1 MPLVNTSIPNL
12 AQGVSQ
18 QPDNLRFA
26 GQHEAQ
32 ENMLSSVVDGLRKR
46 PFTEFVGELGDGDL
60 DPNSF
65 VHLINRDSS
74 NRHLLVI
81 EPSSTAPKI
90 YDTADGSLINTYAA
104 STGTGTP
111 NIAYINEANPRENL
125 RALTVADTTYILNKT
140 QSISALGTNSDSQVK
155 KAVVFVKQGD
165 YAKDYHVDITINGTK
180 THCTYKSGNGSSSND
195 SEVNGETTSSGDAG
209 HARGD
214 ANDASSEL
222 IAQGLWAAIIDRGIS
237 DIVLTLANFDGDI
250 LTPAVVAPDY
260 TNATNG
266 NAVLIEYTGNDDFTV
281 ETHDGLADQGVG
293 VIQTEVASITDLPT
307 NTFEDN
313 HVKITGDLV
322 AAQDDYYVKFNNA
335 SGVAFN
341 GGIESIKLL
350 TRGSSYSDATAGPH
364 NLIFTGGGATTQAT
378 GTFTLGNYG
387 SGNWRVETITLT
399 SAGSGYT
406 STPTLDFSDAGTS
419 AEDATAQVTLFEY
432 NQGSWV
438 ETIAP
443 DTPTA
448 LTATDMPYKLLPQPH
463 LYIDST
469 NIVNGGSSYTNGTF
483 ALGFTGGG
491 TPTTEA
497 EGTFIVAS
505 NVITSINITNPGAGY
520 SSAPTLDFSASSGG
534 SGEDVTVTMSDG
546 ESYYIDTNT
555 WGTRLVGD
563 TETNPDPSFVG
574 STIENIFFWKN
585 RLGFLSGQNII
596 FSEADEYYN
605 FFRTTVLQLLDSAP
619 IDVGISHTKVSN
631 LKHVSTFQE
640 KLIVF
645 SDETQ
650 FVIKGNELLTP
661 KTINVTPTTEYT
673 ALAGVEPLTQ
683 GNFIYFPFPRNSY
696 NGVNEYAI
704 DLNTDTFRGE
714 EITGQV
720 PKYIPANIKQLVG
733 SPTEDIIVA
742 TTSNSSGTT
751 DLYVYKYFW
760 RGNERVQSAW
770 SRFTFQDDIVNAFFI
785 ESDLY
790 LVTED
795 GTNTHLEKM
804 SLESGLV
811 DTGESYA
818 IHLDKRRA
826 VSGLSPSYDPGTDKT
841 TIDAGYPIGPVF
853 DFSNGG
859 VGTGAT
865 ANVTY
870 NSSGTITAV
879 TVNAGGSGYTDN
891 TGYALILTGGNPT
904 TAATITFD
912 VSGGAVSNFTITDGG
927 LGYSIAEVWSQG
939 GTKATR
945 DASSFGNTI
954 VVNGDHST
962 NAYVGIPYTSSV
974 TLTRPT
980 VKQSADGNG
989 RSVSGYSH
997 QIVRNGS
1004 IEYAN
1009 TGHFKVSVATKFR
1022 SSYEHIF
1029 NANILGA
1036 NTLLGQLVLQ
1046 DGTFQFPVYANVND
1060 ITVTITSESALPI
1073 QLLAT
1078 EFESTVASRSRRIAT

>member
-1 MPLVNTSIPNL
+1 MPLVNSSIPNL

-46 PFTEFVGELGDGDL
+46 PFTEFVGELGTGADI
-60 DPNSF
+60 DPDSF
-65 VHLINRDSS
+65 VYLINRDSS

-81 EPSSTAPKI
+81 EPNSIAPKI
-90 YDTADGSLINTYAA
+90 YDTTDGSLINTYAA

-111 NIAYINEANPRENL
+111 NISYITEANPRKNL
-125 RALTVADTTYILNKT
+125 RAITVADTTFILNKT
-140 QSISALGTNSDSQVK
+140 QSISALGTDSDAQAN
-155 KAVVFVKQGD
+155 KAMVFVKQGD
-165 YAKDYHVDITINGTK
+165 YLKNYNVDISVGGTK
-180 THCTYKSGNGSSSND
+180 YHCTYKTGDGANVFATINGATITGNDHGLSSKNA
-195 SEVNGETTSSGDAG
+195 E
-209 HARGD
+209 
-214 ANDASSEL
+214 DASSEL
-222 IAQGLWAAIIDRGIS
+222 IAQGLFGAITGSLSSILNDFTI
-237 DIVLTLANFDGDI
+237 TLANLEGAI
-250 LTPAVVAPDY
+250 GGPPANDFSA
-260 TNATNG
+260 ATNG
-266 NAVLIEYTGNDDFTV
+266 SAVLIEYHGQAQFEVTV
-281 ETHDGLADQGVG
+281 HDGVGDNGLGVAYK
-293 VIQTEVASITDLPT
+293 EVSSITDLP
-307 NTFEDN
+307 
-313 HVKITGDLV
+313 VKAFHGLTVKVTGDVEL
-322 AAQDDYYVKFNNA
+322 AADDYYVKFVEGSA
-335 SGVAFN
+335 SP
-341 GGIESIKLL
+341 S
-350 TRGSSYSDATAGPH
+350 TDD
-364 NLIFTGGGATTQAT
+364 
-378 GTFTLGNYG
+378 YG
-387 SGNWRVETITLT
+387 DGK
-399 SAGSGYT
+399 
-406 STPTLDFSDAGTS
+406 
-419 AEDATAQVTLFEY
+419 
-432 NQGSWV
+432 WV

-448 LTATDMPYKLLPQPH
+448 LTATEMPYKLLPQPH

-469 NIVNGGSSYTNGTF
+469 NIVSGGSSYTDGTF
-483 ALGFTGGG
+483 ALAFTGGG

-497 EGTFIVAS
+497 EGTFTVSS
-505 NVITSINITNPGAGY
+505 NEITSINITNAGAGY
-520 SSAPTLDFSASSGG
+520 SSAPTLDFSASAGG

-596 FSEADEYYN
+596 FSEADNYYN

-631 LKHVSTFQE
+631 LKHVATFQE

-650 FVIKGNELLTP
+650 FVIKGNELLTAS
-661 KTINVTPTTEYT
+661 TINVTPTTEYT

-683 GNFIYFPFPRNSY
+683 GNFIYFPFPRNSFS
-696 NGVNEYAI
+696 GVNEYAI

-720 PKYIPANIKQLVG
+720 PKYIPADIKQLIG
-733 SPTEDIIVA
+733 SPTEDIMVA
-742 TTSNSSGTT
+742 TTSNGSGTT

-770 SRFTFQDDIVNAFFI
+770 SKFSFQDEIVHAFFI

-790 LVTED
+790 LVTKD
-795 GTNTHLEKM
+795 GTSTYLEKM

-811 DTGESYA
+811 DTGETYA

-826 VSGLSPSYDPGTDKT
+826 VSGLSPTYDSGTDKT
-841 TIDAGYPIGPVF
+841 TIDAGYPI
-853 DFSNGG
+853 
-859 VGTGAT
+859 
-865 ANVTY
+865 AN
-870 NSSGTITAV
+870 
-879 TVNAGGSGYTDN
+879 
-891 TGYALILTGGNPT
+891 
-904 TAATITFD
+904 
-912 VSGGAVSNFTITDGG
+912 
-927 LGYSIAEVWSQG
+927 AEVWSQG
-939 GTKATR
+939 GTKATK
-945 DASSFGNTI
+945 DGSSSGTTI
-954 VVNGDHST
+954 VVNGDYST
-962 NAYVGIPYTSSV
+962 DSYVGIPYTSTV
-974 TLTRPT
+974 TFTRPT
-980 VKQSADGNG
+980 IKQSADGQG

-1036 NTLLGQLVLQ
+1036 NTQLGQLVLQ

-1060 ITVTITSESALPI
+1060 ITVAISSNSALPM
-1073 QLLAT
+1073 QLLAS
-1078 EFESTVASRSRRIAT
+1078 EFESTIASRSRRIAS

>member
-46 PFTEFVGELGDGDL
+46 PFTEFVGELGSDRDIHP
-60 DPNSF
+60 DSF
-65 VHLINRDSS
+65 VYLINRDAS
-74 NRHLLVI
+74 NRHVLVI
-81 EPSSTAPKI
+81 EPSGESQNPKI
-90 YDTADGSLINTYAA
+90 YDTADGSSINLYDA
-104 STGTGTP
+104 STGTSTAG
-111 NIAYINEANPRENL
+111 INPSYLQDTNPRENL
-125 RALTVADTTYILNKT
+125 RALTVADTTFILNKT
-140 QSISALGTNSDSQVK
+140 QSISALGTNSSSLAK
-155 KAVVFVKQGD
+155 KAVVFVKQGLAATD
-165 YAKDYHVDITINGTK
+165 YTVEIDIGGTVTTCTYRSYDTVLSRARING
-180 THCTYKSGNGSSSND
+180 GANPSSATAVGYATNTEGTN
-195 SEVNGETTSSGDAG
+195 SEV
-209 HARGD
+209 
-214 ANDASSEL
+214 
-222 IAQGLWAAIIDRGIS
+222 IAQGIYAAIDARGIT
-237 DIVLTLANFDGDI
+237 DVTVTLADEDGTSGSDYS
-250 LTPAVVAPDY
+250 LT
-260 TNATNG
+260 TNG
-266 NAVLIEYTGNDDFTV
+266 NGVLITYVGGSDFSV
-281 ETHDGLADQGVG
+281 RVHDGYGDQALGV
-293 VIQTEVASITDLPT
+293 VHEEVSAITDLPIMC
-307 NTFEDN
+307 FHDLE
-313 HVKITGDLV
+313 VKVSGNVEL
-322 AAQDDYYVKFNNA
+322 AQDDYYVKFQSKDPNA
-335 SGVAFN
+335 S
-341 GGIESIKLL
+341 
-350 TRGSSYSDATAGPH
+350 TD
-364 NLIFTGGGATTQAT
+364 
-378 GTFTLGNYG
+378 
-387 SGNWRVETITLT
+387 
-399 SAGSGYT
+399 
-406 STPTLDFSDAGTS
+406 DFG
-419 AEDATAQVTLFEY
+419 E
-432 NQGSWV
+432 GSWV

-448 LTATDMPYKLLPQPH
+448 LTATDMPYKLLPQPG
-463 LYIDST
+463 LST
-469 NIVNGGSSYTNGTF
+469 
-483 ALGFTGGG
+483 
-491 TPTTEA
+491 
-497 EGTFIVAS
+497 
-505 NVITSINITNPGAGY
+505 
-520 SSAPTLDFSASSGG
+520 
-534 SGEDVTVTMSDG
+534 
-546 ESYYIDTNT
+546 YYIDTNT

-619 IDVGISHTKVSN
+619 IDAGISHTKVSN
-631 LKHVSTFQE
+631 LKHVATFQE

-720 PKYIPANIKQLVG
+720 PKYIPADIKQLVG

-742 TTSNSSGTT
+742 TTSNGSGTT

-826 VSGLSPSYDPGTDKT
+826 VSGLSPSYDSGTDKT
-841 TIDAGYPIGPVF
+841 TIVAGYPI
-853 DFSNGG
+853 
-859 VGTGAT
+859 
-865 ANVTY
+865 AN
-870 NSSGTITAV
+870 
-879 TVNAGGSGYTDN
+879 
-891 TGYALILTGGNPT
+891 
-904 TAATITFD
+904 
-912 VSGGAVSNFTITDGG
+912 
-927 LGYSIAEVWSQG
+927 AEVWSQG
-939 GTKATR
+939 GTKATK
-945 DASSFGNTI
+945 DSSSSGNTI
-954 VVNGDHST
+954 VVNGDYST
-962 NAYVGIPYTSSV
+962 NAYVGIPYASSV

-980 VKQSADGNG
+980 VKQSADSNG

-1022 SSYEHIF
+1022 SSYEHTF

-1036 NTLLGQLVLQ
+1036 DTLLGQLVLQ

-1060 ITVTITSESALPI
+1060 ISVTITSESALPV

-1078 EFESTVASRSRRIAT
+1078 EFESTVASRSRRIAI

>member
-1 MPLVNTSIPNL
+1 MPLVNSSIPNL

-65 VHLINRDSS
+65 VYLINRDSS

-90 YDTADGSLINTYAA
+90 YDTVDGSLINTYAA

-111 NIAYINEANPRENL
+111 DVAYINEANPRENL
-125 RALTVADTTYILNKT
+125 RALTVADTTFILNKT
-140 QSISALGTNSDSQVK
+140 QTISALGTNSDAQTN

-165 YAKDYHVDITINGTK
+165 YAKDYHVDITINGTT
-180 THCTYKSGNGSSSND
+180 THCTYKSGTGNNPHKAEINGTVAVSPNIGHSN
-195 SEVNGETTSSGDAG
+195 
-209 HARGD
+209 GD
-214 ANDASSEL
+214 ANDASTEL
-222 IAQGLWAAIIDRGIS
+222 IAQGVFGAIIDRGIS
-237 DIVLTLANFDGDI
+237 DINVTLAQLDGVDNTSA
-250 LTPAVVAPDY
+250 LADDFS
-260 TNATNG
+260 NATNG
-266 NAVLIEYTGNDDFTV
+266 NAILIEYTGGSSFSVD
-281 ETHDGLADQGVG
+281 THDGLSDLGLG
-293 VIQTEVASITDLPT
+293 VIMNSVGSVTDLPVS
-307 NTFEDN
+307 TFEEQK
-313 HVKITGDLV
+313 VKVTGDIEQ
-322 AAQDDYYVKFNNA
+322 ASDDYYVETSAND
-335 SGVAFN
+335 GVAFN
-341 GGIESIKLL
+341 GIIDTLSIVAG
-350 TRGSSYSDATAGPH
+350 GSGYTAGTH
-364 NLIFTGGGATTQAT
+364 DLIFTGGGTPTTQAT
-378 GTFTLGNYG
+378 GTFTVGNYG
-387 SGNWRVETITLT
+387 GTLKVDSITLT
-399 SAGSGYT
+399 NGGTGYT
-406 STPTLDFSDAGTS
+406 STPEIDFSNGGGTG
-419 AEDATAQVTLFEY
+419 AVANCILFHYKNCTWQE
-432 NQGSWV
+432 S
-438 ETIAP
+438 IAYS
-443 DTPTA
+443 TPTA
-448 LTATDMPYKLLPQPH
+448 LTATDMPYKLLPQPAGQIKD
-463 LYIDST
+463 LTIAAVGSGYS
-469 NIVNGGSSYTNGTF
+469 NGN
-483 ALGFTGGG
+483 LIFTGGSPTVAATG
-491 TPTTEA
+491 TYTQTAGE
-497 EGTFIVAS
+497 V
-505 NVITSINITNPGAGY
+505 TSVTITNYGSGY
-520 SSAPTLDFSASSGG
+520 TSAPTISFSAGG
-534 SGEDVTVTMSDG
+534 SGASVTATITDG
-546 ESYYIDTNT
+546 SEYYIDTNT

-563 TETNPDPSFVG
+563 TDTNPDPSFV
-574 STIENIFFWKN
+574 STATETRTIENIFFWKN

-631 LKHVSTFQE
+631 LKHVATFQE

-742 TTSNSSGTT
+742 TTSNGSGTT

-826 VSGLSPSYDPGTDKT
+826 VSGLSPSYDAGTDKT
-841 TIDAGYPIGPVF
+841 TIVAGYPI
-853 DFSNGG
+853 
-859 VGTGAT
+859 
-865 ANVTY
+865 AN
-870 NSSGTITAV
+870 
-879 TVNAGGSGYTDN
+879 
-891 TGYALILTGGNPT
+891 
-904 TAATITFD
+904 
-912 VSGGAVSNFTITDGG
+912 
-927 LGYSIAEVWSQG
+927 AEVWSQG
-939 GTKATR
+939 GTKATK
-945 DASSFGNTI
+945 DASSTGNTI
-954 VVNGDHST
+954 VVNGDYSGSPT
-962 NAYVGIPYTSSV
+962 EAYVGIPYTSSV

-1022 SSYEHIF
+1022 SSYEHTF

-1036 NTLLGQLVLQ
+1036 DTLLGQLVLQ

>member
-46 PFTEFVGELGDGDL
+46 PFTEFVGELGTDADI
-60 DPNSF
+60 DPDSF
-65 VHLINRDSS
+65 VYLINRDSS

-111 NIAYINEANPRENL
+111 NVSYINEANPRENL
-125 RALTVADTTYILNKT
+125 RALTVADTTFILNKT
-140 QSISALGTNSDSQVK
+140 QSISALGTDSDAFSK
-155 KAVVFVKQGD
+155 HAVVFVTQVVNDVD
-165 YAKDYHVDITINGTK
+165 YTVEIDIGGTV
-180 THCTYKSGNGSSSND
+180 TTCTYSTWQGGNAL
-195 SEVNGETTSSGDAG
+195 VNGAVPGTTEAGYMTSSEKT
-209 HARGD
+209 
-214 ANDASSEL
+214 SPEVV
-222 IAQGLWAAIIDRGIS
+222 AQGIMAAIEDQSITD
-237 DIVLTLANFDGDI
+237 VTTVLANEEG
-250 LTPAVVAPDY
+250 TVGADY
-260 TNATNG
+260 SATTNG
-266 NAVLIEYTGNDDFTV
+266 NGVLIKYSGGSDFEVRVRTTNIPNEAIEVVYREANGISNLPAKSFHDFEVKIAGDV
-281 ETHDGLADQGVG
+281 ET
-293 VIQTEVASITDLPT
+293 
-307 NTFEDN
+307 
-313 HVKITGDLV
+313 
-322 AAQDDYYVKFNNA
+322 AQDDYYVKFQSKDPNA
-335 SGVAFN
+335 S
-341 GGIESIKLL
+341 
-350 TRGSSYSDATAGPH
+350 TD
-364 NLIFTGGGATTQAT
+364 
-378 GTFTLGNYG
+378 
-387 SGNWRVETITLT
+387 
-399 SAGSGYT
+399 
-406 STPTLDFSDAGTS
+406 DFG
-419 AEDATAQVTLFEY
+419 E
-432 NQGSWV
+432 GKWV

-443 DTPTA
+443 STATA

-469 NIVNGGSSYTNGTF
+469 NIVDGGSSYTNGTF
-483 ALGFTGGG
+483 ALAFTGGG

-497 EGTFIVAS
+497 VGTFTVTGNAIS
-505 NVITSINITNPGAGY
+505 SINITNPGGGY
-520 SSAPTLDFSASSGG
+520 ASTPTLDFSASAGG
-534 SGEDVTVTMSDG
+534 SGENVTVTMSDG
-546 ESYYIDTNT
+546 ESYYIEANT

-563 TETNPDPSFVG
+563 TETNPAPSFVG
-574 STIENIFFWKN
+574 NTIENIFFWKN

-631 LKHVSTFQE
+631 LKHVATFQE

-704 DLNTDTFRGE
+704 DLNTDTFKGE

-720 PKYIPANIKQLVG
+720 PKYIPADIKQLAG

-742 TTSNSSGTT
+742 TTSDSSGTT

-760 RGNERVQSAW
+760 RGSERVQSAW
-770 SRFTFQDDIVNAFFI
+770 SKFTFQDDIVHAFFI

-826 VSGLSPSYDPGTDKT
+826 VSGLSPSYDAGTDKT
-841 TIDAGYPIGPVF
+841 TINTGYPIA
-853 DFSNGG
+853 S
-859 VGTGAT
+859 
-865 ANVTY
+865 
-870 NSSGTITAV
+870 
-879 TVNAGGSGYTDN
+879 
-891 TGYALILTGGNPT
+891 
-904 TAATITFD
+904 
-912 VSGGAVSNFTITDGG
+912 
-927 LGYSIAEVWSQG
+927 AEVWSQG
-939 GTKATR
+939 GTKATK
-945 DASSFGNTI
+945 DASSSGNII
-954 VVNGDHST
+954 VVNGDYTQEPTLDFSASAGGSGASGTISYNSDGTITGIAVAVGGSSYT
-962 NAYVGIPYTSSV
+962 NGTGFTLTITGGNPTTAATATFDVSGGAVAAITVTDGGAGYQREAYVGIPYTGSV

-1036 NTLLGQLVLQ
+1036 DTQLGQLVLQ

-1060 ITVTITSESALPI
+1060 ITVTITSESALPM

>member
-32 ENMLSSVVDGLRKR
+32 ENMFSSVVDGLRKR
-46 PFTEFVGELGDGDL
+46 PFTEFVGELGTDVAI

-81 EPSSTAPKI
+81 EPGSTAPKI

-111 NIAYINEANPRENL
+111 DIAYINEANPRENL
-125 RALTVADTTYILNKT
+125 RALTVADTTFILNKT
-140 QSISALGTNSDSQVK
+140 QTISALGTDSTTQAN
-155 KAVVFVKQGD
+155 KAMVFVKQGD
-165 YAKDYHVDITINGTK
+165 YVKDYNVDISVGGTK
-180 THCTYKSGNGSSSND
+180 YHCTYKTGDGVSAAATINGAAIAANDHGTASGNA
-195 SEVNGETTSSGDAG
+195 E
-209 HARGD
+209 
-214 ANDASSEL
+214 DASSEL
-222 IAQGLWAAIIDRGIS
+222 IAQGLFGAITGSLSSSSILDDFTI
-237 DIVLTLANFDGDI
+237 TLADLEGATG
-250 LTPAVVAPDY
+250 TPANDFSA
-260 TNATNG
+260 ATNG
-266 NAVLIEYTGNDDFTV
+266 NAVLIEYHGQAQVDTITLTGGGVGDTFDVTIDGNSLTDGPVDFDTNLDTTV
-281 ETHDGLADQGVG
+281 TNLADAINADSALNGIVTATVWSGDLFLTANTKGTAFTASSTPVDNGGGAATTDQTTTPNIAANTLEVTVHDGVGDNGLGV
-293 VIQTEVASITDLPT
+293 VYKEVSSITDLPIKAFHDLT
-307 NTFEDN
+307 
-313 HVKITGDLV
+313 VKVTGDVEL
-322 AAQDDYYVKFNNA
+322 AADDYYVKF
-335 SGVAFN
+335 V
-341 GGIESIKLL
+341 E
-350 TRGSSYSDATAGPH
+350 GSANPSADD
-364 NLIFTGGGATTQAT
+364 
-378 GTFTLGNYG
+378 YG
-387 SGNWRVETITLT
+387 DGK
-399 SAGSGYT
+399 
-406 STPTLDFSDAGTS
+406 
-419 AEDATAQVTLFEY
+419 
-432 NQGSWV
+432 WV

-448 LTATDMPYKLLPQPH
+448 LTATDMPYKLEPQPG
-463 LYIDST
+463 LST
-469 NIVNGGSSYTNGTF
+469 
-483 ALGFTGGG
+483 
-491 TPTTEA
+491 
-497 EGTFIVAS
+497 
-505 NVITSINITNPGAGY
+505 
-520 SSAPTLDFSASSGG
+520 
-534 SGEDVTVTMSDG
+534 
-546 ESYYIDTNT
+546 YYIATNT

-563 TETNPDPSFVG
+563 TETNPAPSFV
-574 STIENIFFWKN
+574 STATETRTIENIFFWKN

-596 FSEADEYYN
+596 FSEADNYYN

-631 LKHVSTFQE
+631 LKHVATFQE
-640 KLIVF
+640 KLVVF

-720 PKYIPANIKQLVG
+720 PKYIPADIKQLVG

-742 TTSNSSGTT
+742 TTSNGSGTT

-770 SRFTFQDDIVNAFFI
+770 SKFTFQDDIVNAFFI

-826 VSGLSPSYDPGTDKT
+826 VSGLSPSPSYDAGTDKT
-841 TIDAGYPIGPVF
+841 TIVAGYPI
-853 DFSNGG
+853 
-859 VGTGAT
+859 
-865 ANVTY
+865 AN
-870 NSSGTITAV
+870 
-879 TVNAGGSGYTDN
+879 
-891 TGYALILTGGNPT
+891 
-904 TAATITFD
+904 
-912 VSGGAVSNFTITDGG
+912 
-927 LGYSIAEVWSQG
+927 AEVWSQG
-939 GTKATR
+939 GTKATK
-945 DASSFGNTI
+945 DSSSSGNTI
-954 VVNGDHST
+954 VVNGDYTQEPTLDFSASSGGSGASGTISYNSDGTITGIAVAAGGSSYT
-962 NAYVGIPYTSSV
+962 NGTGFTLTITGGNPTTAATATFDVSGGAVTAITITEGGAGYQREAYVGIPYTSSV

-1036 NTLLGQLVLQ
+1036 DTLLGQLVLQ

-1060 ITVTITSESALPI
+1060 ITVTITSESALPM

>member
-1 MPLVNTSIPNL
+1 MPLVNSSIPNL

-46 PFTEFVGELGDGDL
+46 PFTEFVGELGTDAAI
-60 DPNSF
+60 DPDSF
-65 VHLINRDSS
+65 VYLINRDSS

-81 EPSSTAPKI
+81 EPNSSVPKI
-90 YDTADGSLINTYAA
+90 YDTADGSAISVYDAPTNTNPP
-104 STGTGTP
+104 S
-111 NIAYINEANPRENL
+111 IAYINEANPRENL
-125 RALTVADTTYILNKT
+125 RALTVADTTFILNKT
-140 QSISALGTNSDSQVK
+140 QTISALGTSSDATVK
-155 KAVVFVKQGD
+155 KAVVFIKQGAYERK
-165 YAKDYHVDITINGTK
+165 YAIDIIINGVKTNCEFLSGNGTGAGQSEINGT
-180 THCTYKSGNGSSSND
+180 TVSTSTAAGYATGDVTDAQTD
-195 SEVNGETTSSGDAG
+195 S
-209 HARGD
+209 
-214 ANDASSEL
+214 
-222 IAQGLWAAIIDRGIS
+222 IAQGLWAAIIDQGIS
-237 DIVLTLANFDGDI
+237 DIVLTLASFNS
-250 LTPAVVAPDY
+250 TVTTESVVAPDY
-260 TNATNG
+260 SDATNG
-266 NAVLIEYTGNDDFTV
+266 DAILIEYTGNDSFSV
-281 ETHDGLADQGVG
+281 EASDSVSEQGVG
-293 VIQTEVASITDLPT
+293 VIQDEVNSVTDLPVHCFEEN
-307 NTFEDN
+307 NT
-313 HVKITGDLV
+313 KINGDLET
-322 AAQDDYYVKFNNA
+322 AQDDYYVKFENL
-335 SGVAFN
+335 SGDSFDGA
-341 GGIESIKLL
+341 IKDITLL
-350 TRGSSYSDATAGPH
+350 TKGSTYSDAAAGPH
-364 NLIFTGGGATTQAT
+364 NLIFTGGGGSGAA
-378 GTFTLGNYG
+378 GTFTLDNYG
-387 SGNWRVETITLT
+387 GNWRVETITLT
-399 SAGSGYT
+399 NGGSGYT

-419 AEDATAQVTLFEY
+419 VEAATAHVTLY
-432 NQGSWV
+432 NHNKGKWT
-438 ETIAP
+438 ETVAP
-443 DTPTA
+443 STPTA
-448 LTATDMPYKLLPQPH
+448 LTATDMPYKLEPQPG
-463 LYIDST
+463 LST
-469 NIVNGGSSYTNGTF
+469 
-483 ALGFTGGG
+483 
-491 TPTTEA
+491 
-497 EGTFIVAS
+497 
-505 NVITSINITNPGAGY
+505 
-520 SSAPTLDFSASSGG
+520 
-534 SGEDVTVTMSDG
+534 
-546 ESYYIDTNT
+546 YYIEANT

-574 STIENIFFWKN
+574 NTIENIFFWKN
-585 RLGFLSGQNII
+585 RLGFLSGQNIL

-631 LKHVSTFQE
+631 LKHVATFQE

-720 PKYIPANIKQLVG
+720 PKYIPADIKQLVG

-770 SRFTFQDDIVNAFFI
+770 SRFTFQDDIVHAFFI

-841 TIDAGYPIGPVF
+841 TIVAGYPIGPVF

-859 VGTGAT
+859 AGTGAT

-879 TVNAGGSGYTDN
+879 TVNAGGSGYTN
-891 TGYALILTGGNPT
+891 GTGYALILTGGNPT

-945 DASSFGNTI
+945 DVSSFGNTI
-954 VVNGDHST
+954 VVNGDYSGSPT
-962 NAYVGIPYTSSV
+962 EAYVGIPYTSSV

-1036 NTLLGQLVLQ
+1036 DTLLGQLVLQ

-1060 ITVTITSESALPI
+1060 ITVTITSESALPM

>member
-46 PFTEFVGELGDGDL
+46 PFTEFVGELGSDRDIHP
-60 DPNSF
+60 DSF
-65 VHLINRDSS
+65 VHLINRDAS
-74 NRHLLVI
+74 NRHVLVI
-81 EPSSTAPKI
+81 EPSGESQNPKI
-90 YDTADGSLINTYAA
+90 YDTADGSSVNLYDA
-104 STGTGTP
+104 STGTSTTG
-111 NIAYINEANPRENL
+111 INPSYLQDTNPRENL
-125 RALTVADTTYILNKT
+125 RALTVADTTFILNKT
-140 QSISALGTNSDSQVK
+140 QSISALGTDSDAFSK
-155 KAVVFVKQGD
+155 HAVVFVTQVVDAVD
-165 YAKDYHVDITINGTK
+165 YTVEIDIGGTV
-180 THCTYKSGNGSSSND
+180 TTCTYTTWLGSYA
-195 SEVNGETTSSGDAG
+195 EVNGVQPPLTTSIGYMSSSETTSP
-209 HARGD
+209 
-214 ANDASSEL
+214 EVV
-222 IAQGLWAAIIDRGIS
+222 AQGIYAAIKDKIASVPIADLSVVLANEEGTSGSDYSATTNGNGVLIKYSGSSDFEVRVRTTNIPNEAIEVVYREANGIS
-237 DIVLTLANFDGDI
+237 DLPAKSFHDFEVKIAGD
-250 LTPAVVAPDY
+250 
-260 TNATNG
+260 
-266 NAVLIEYTGNDDFTV
+266 V
-281 ETHDGLADQGVG
+281 ET
-293 VIQTEVASITDLPT
+293 
-307 NTFEDN
+307 
-313 HVKITGDLV
+313 
-322 AAQDDYYVKFNNA
+322 AQDDYYVKFQSKDPNA
-335 SGVAFN
+335 S
-341 GGIESIKLL
+341 
-350 TRGSSYSDATAGPH
+350 TD
-364 NLIFTGGGATTQAT
+364 
-378 GTFTLGNYG
+378 
-387 SGNWRVETITLT
+387 
-399 SAGSGYT
+399 
-406 STPTLDFSDAGTS
+406 DFG
-419 AEDATAQVTLFEY
+419 E
-432 NQGSWV
+432 GKWV

-443 DTPTA
+443 STATA
-448 LTATDMPYKLLPQPH
+448 LTATDMPYKLEPQP
-463 LYIDST
+463 
-469 NIVNGGSSYTNGTF
+469 
-483 ALGFTGGG
+483 A
-491 TPTTEA
+491 A
-497 EGTFIVAS
+497 QS
-505 NVITSINITNPGAGY
+505 N
-520 SSAPTLDFSASSGG
+520 
-534 SGEDVTVTMSDG
+534 
-546 ESYYIDTNT
+546 YYIEANT

-631 LKHVSTFQE
+631 LKHVATFQE
-640 KLIVF
+640 KLVVF

-720 PKYIPANIKQLVG
+720 PKYIPADIKQLVG

-742 TTSNSSGTT
+742 TTSSSSGTT

-826 VSGLSPSYDPGTDKT
+826 VSGLSPSYDAGTDKT
-841 TIDAGYPIGPVF
+841 TIVAGYPIGPVF

-859 VGTGAT
+859 AGTGAT

-879 TVNAGGSGYTDN
+879 TVNAGGSGYTDD
-891 TGYALILTGGNPT
+891 TGYELILTGGNPT
-904 TAATITFD
+904 TAAIITFD

-945 DASSFGNTI
+945 DVSSFGNTI
-954 VVNGDHST
+954 VVNGDYST
-962 NAYVGIPYTSSV
+962 DAYVGIPYTSSV

-1036 NTLLGQLVLQ
+1036 DTLLGQLVLQ

-1060 ITVTITSESALPI
+1060 ITVTITSESALPM

>member
-32 ENMLSSVVDGLRKR
+32 ENMLSSVIDGLRKR

-140 QSISALGTNSDSQVK
+140 QTISALGTNSDATVK
-155 KAVVFVKQGD
+155 KAVVFIKQGAYERK
-165 YAKDYHVDITINGTK
+165 YAIDIIINGVKTNCEFLSGNGTGAGQSEINGTAV
-180 THCTYKSGNGSSSND
+180 S
-195 SEVNGETTSSGDAG
+195 TSTDAG
-209 HARGD
+209 YATGD
-214 ANDASSEL
+214 VTDAQTDS
-222 IAQGLWAAIIDRGIS
+222 IAQGLWAAIIDQGIS
-237 DIVLTLANFDGDI
+237 DIVLTLASFNSTVTTASI
-250 LTPAVVAPDY
+250 VAPDY
-260 TNATNG
+260 SDATNG
-266 NAVLIEYTGNDDFTV
+266 DAILIEYTGNDSFSV
-281 ETHDGLADQGVG
+281 EASDSVSEQGVG
-293 VIQTEVASITDLPT
+293 VIQDEVNSVTDLPVHC
-307 NTFEDN
+307 FEEN
-313 HVKITGDLV
+313 STKINGDLET
-322 AAQDDYYVKFNNA
+322 AQDDYYVKFENL
-335 SGVAFN
+335 SGDSFDGA
-341 GGIESIKLL
+341 IKDITLL
-350 TRGSSYSDATAGPH
+350 TKGSTYSDAAAGPH
-364 NLIFTGGGATTQAT
+364 NLIFTGGNPTTPAA
-378 GTFTLGNYG
+378 GTFTLGTYG
-387 SGNWRVETITLT
+387 GNWRVETITLT
-399 SAGSGYT
+399 SGGSGYT

-419 AEDATAQVTLFEY
+419 VEAATAHVTLY
-432 NQGSWV
+432 NHNKGKWT
-438 ETIAP
+438 ETVAP
-443 DTPTA
+443 STPTA

-469 NIVNGGSSYTNGTF
+469 NIVNGGSSYTDGTF
-483 ALGFTGGG
+483 ALAFTGGG

-497 EGTFIVAS
+497 EGTFTVSSSA
-505 NVITSINITNPGAGY
+505 ITSINITDPGAGY
-520 SSAPTLDFSASSGG
+520 SSAPTLDFSASTGG

-574 STIENIFFWKN
+574 NTIENIFFWKN

-720 PKYIPANIKQLVG
+720 PKYIPADIKQLVG

-742 TTSNSSGTT
+742 TTSNGSGST

-770 SRFTFQDDIVNAFFI
+770 SKFIFQDDIVNAFFI

-811 DTGESYA
+811 DTGETYA

-826 VSGLSPSYDPGTDKT
+826 VSGLSPSYNSGTDKT
-841 TIDAGYPIGPVF
+841 TIDAGYPI
-853 DFSNGG
+853 
-859 VGTGAT
+859 
-865 ANVTY
+865 AN
-870 NSSGTITAV
+870 
-879 TVNAGGSGYTDN
+879 
-891 TGYALILTGGNPT
+891 
-904 TAATITFD
+904 
-912 VSGGAVSNFTITDGG
+912 
-927 LGYSIAEVWSQG
+927 AEVWSQG
-939 GTKATR
+939 GTKATK
-945 DASSFGNTI
+945 DASSSGNTI
-954 VVNGDHST
+954 VVNGDYRT
-962 NAYVGIPYTSSV
+962 AAYVGIPYTSSV

-1022 SSYEHIF
+1022 SSYEHTF

-1036 NTLLGQLVLQ
+1036 DTLLGQLVLQ

-1060 ITVTITSESALPI
+1060 ITVTITSESALPV

>member
-1 MPLVNTSIPNL
+1 MPLVNTSTPNL

-90 YDTADGSLINTYAA
+90 YDTVDGSVIDVYNAA
-104 STGTGTP
+104 TGTTAP
-111 NIAYINEANPRENL
+111 TISYVNNANPRENL

-155 KAVVFVKQGD
+155 KAVVFVKQGAYATD
-165 YAKDYHVDITINGTK
+165 YSVDIEVDGEIK
-180 THCTYKSGNGSSSND
+180 YSRYKSGDGLSNGE
-195 SEVNGETTSSGDAG
+195 SEVNTVAVSSHQKGYAAKAEG
-209 HARGD
+209 AI
-214 ANDASSEL
+214 SEV
-222 IAQGLWAAIIDRGIS
+222 IAQGIDAAINDSSHTGIRT
-237 DIVLTLANFDGDI
+237 TLAQLSGVETSNY
-250 LTPAVVAPDY
+250 A
-260 TNATNG
+260 NATN
-266 NAVLIEYTGNDDFTV
+266 ASAILIEYTGVNSFNLKV
-281 ETHDGLADQGVG
+281 HDGISDQGLG
-293 VIQTEVASITDLPT
+293 LIYDEVDNITDLPQKC
-307 NTFEDN
+307 FAGIR
-313 HVKITGDLV
+313 VKIKGSTET
-322 AAQDDYYVKFNNA
+322 AQDDYYVEFQTKEGNA
-335 SGVAFN
+335 FDGTIKEIQLYYKGAGYTDN
-341 GGIESIKLL
+341 TGYALGI
-350 TRGSSYSDATAGPH
+350 
-364 NLIFTGGGATTQAT
+364 TGGGGTGAT
-378 GTFTLGNYG
+378 GTFDVV
-387 SGNWRVETITLT
+387 SGKVENIVITN
-399 SAGSGYT
+399 AGTGYT
-406 STPTLDFSDAGTS
+406 HRPDLDFSVAGGSTQ
-419 AEDATAQVTLFEY
+419 AEAYAILQQYGE
-432 NQGSWV
+432 GSWV

-469 NIVNGGSSYTNGTF
+469 NIVSGGSSYTDGTF
-483 ALGFTGGG
+483 ALAFTGGG

-683 GNFIYFPFPRNSY
+683 GNFIYFPF
-696 NGVNEYAI
+696 
-704 DLNTDTFRGE
+704 T
-714 EITGQV
+714 
-720 PKYIPANIKQLVG
+720 
-733 SPTEDIIVA
+733 
-742 TTSNSSGTT
+742 
-751 DLYVYKYFW
+751 
-760 RGNERVQSAW
+760 
-770 SRFTFQDDIVNAFFI
+770 
-785 ESDLY
+785 
-790 LVTED
+790 
-795 GTNTHLEKM
+795 
-804 SLESGLV
+804 
-811 DTGESYA
+811 
-818 IHLDKRRA
+818 
-826 VSGLSPSYDPGTDKT
+826 
-841 TIDAGYPIGPVF
+841 
-853 DFSNGG
+853 
-859 VGTGAT
+859 
-865 ANVTY
+865 
-870 NSSGTITAV
+870 
-879 TVNAGGSGYTDN
+879 
-891 TGYALILTGGNPT
+891 
-904 TAATITFD
+904 
-912 VSGGAVSNFTITDGG
+912 
-927 LGYSIAEVWSQG
+927 
-939 GTKATR
+939 
-945 DASSFGNTI
+945 
-954 VVNGDHST
+954 
-962 NAYVGIPYTSSV
+962 
-974 TLTRPT
+974 
-980 VKQSADGNG
+980 
-989 RSVSGYSH
+989 
-997 QIVRNGS
+997 
-1004 IEYAN
+1004 
-1009 TGHFKVSVATKFR
+1009 
-1022 SSYEHIF
+1022 
-1029 NANILGA
+1029 
-1036 NTLLGQLVLQ
+1036 
-1046 DGTFQFPVYANVND
+1046 
-1060 ITVTITSESALPI
+1060 
-1073 QLLAT
+1073 
-1078 EFESTVASRSRRIAT
+1078 

>member
-1 MPLVNTSIPNL
+1 MPLVNTSTPNL

-81 EPSSTAPKI
+81 EPSSNAPKI
-90 YDTADGSLINTYAA
+90 YDTVDGSVIDVYNAA
-104 STGTGTP
+104 TGTTAP
-111 NIAYINEANPRENL
+111 TISYVNNANPRENL

-155 KAVVFVKQGD
+155 KAVVFVKQGAYATD
-165 YAKDYHVDITINGTK
+165 YSVDIEVDGEIK
-180 THCTYKSGNGSSSND
+180 YSRYKSGDGLSTGE
-195 SEVNGETTSSGDAG
+195 SEVNTAAVSSHQKGYAAKPEG
-209 HARGD
+209 AI
-214 ANDASSEL
+214 SEV
-222 IAQGLWAAIIDRGIS
+222 IAQGIDAAINDSSHTGIRT
-237 DIVLTLANFDGDI
+237 TLAQLSGVETSNY
-250 LTPAVVAPDY
+250 A
-260 TNATNG
+260 NATN
-266 NAVLIEYTGNDDFTV
+266 ASAILIEYTGVNSFNLKV
-281 ETHDGLADQGVG
+281 HDGISDQGLG
-293 VIQTEVASITDLPT
+293 LIYDEVDNITDLPQKC
-307 NTFEDN
+307 FAGIK
-313 HVKITGDLV
+313 VKIKGSTET
-322 AAQDDYYVKFNNA
+322 AQDDYYVEFQTKEGNA
-335 SGVAFN
+335 FDGTIKEIQLYYKGAGYTDN
-341 GGIESIKLL
+341 TGYALGI
-350 TRGSSYSDATAGPH
+350 
-364 NLIFTGGGATTQAT
+364 TGGGGTGAT
-378 GTFTLGNYG
+378 GTFDVV
-387 SGNWRVETITLT
+387 SGKVENIVITN
-399 SAGSGYT
+399 AGTGYT
-406 STPTLDFSDAGTS
+406 HRPDLDFSVAGGSTQ
-419 AEDATAQVTLFEY
+419 AEAYAILQPYGE
-432 NQGSWV
+432 GSWV

-448 LTATDMPYKLLPQPH
+448 LTATDMPYKLLPQPAGQIKD
-463 LYIDST
+463 LTIAA
-469 NIVNGGSSYTNGTF
+469 VGSGYSDGN
-483 ALGFTGGG
+483 LIFTGGSPTVAATG
-491 TPTTEA
+491 TYTQTAGE
-497 EGTFIVAS
+497 V
-505 NVITSINITNPGAGY
+505 TSVTITNYGSGY
-520 SSAPTLDFSASSGG
+520 TSAPTIGFSAGG
-534 SGEDVTVTMSDG
+534 SGASVTATITDG
-546 ESYYIDTNT
+546 SEYYIDTNT

-563 TETNPDPSFVG
+563 TETNPAPSFV
-574 STIENIFFWKN
+574 STATETRTIENIFFWKN

-720 PKYIPANIKQLVG
+720 PKYIPADIKQLVG

-742 TTSNSSGTT
+742 TTSNGSGTT

-841 TIDAGYPIGPVF
+841 TIVAGYPI
-853 DFSNGG
+853 
-859 VGTGAT
+859 
-865 ANVTY
+865 AN
-870 NSSGTITAV
+870 
-879 TVNAGGSGYTDN
+879 
-891 TGYALILTGGNPT
+891 
-904 TAATITFD
+904 
-912 VSGGAVSNFTITDGG
+912 
-927 LGYSIAEVWSQG
+927 AEVWSQG
-939 GTKATR
+939 GTKATK
-945 DASSFGNTI
+945 DASSSENTI
-954 VVNGDHST
+954 VVNGDYTQEPTLDFSASSGGSGASGTISYNSDGTITSIAVAAAGGSYT
-962 NAYVGIPYTSSV
+962 NGTGFTLTITGGNPTTAATATFDVSGGEVTAITVTNGGAGYQREAYVGIPYTSSV

>member
-65 VHLINRDSS
+65 VYLINRDSS

-81 EPSSTAPKI
+81 EPGSTAPKI
-90 YDTADGSLINTYAA
+90 YDTVDGSAIDVYNAA
-104 STGTGTP
+104 TGTTAP
-111 NIAYINEANPRENL
+111 TISYIDNANPRENL
-125 RALTVADTTYILNKT
+125 RALTVADTTFILNKT
-140 QSISALGTNSDSQVK
+140 QTISALGTNSDAQTN

-165 YAKDYHVDITINGTK
+165 YAKDYHVDITINGTT
-180 THCTYKSGNGSSSND
+180 THCTYKSGNGSNPHKAEINGTVAVSPNIGHSN
-195 SEVNGETTSSGDAG
+195 
-209 HARGD
+209 GD
-214 ANDASSEL
+214 ANDASTEL
-222 IAQGLWAAIIDRGIS
+222 IAQGVFGAIIDRGIS
-237 DIVLTLANFDGDI
+237 DINVTLAQLDGVDNTSA
-250 LTPAVVAPDY
+250 LADDFS
-260 TNATNG
+260 NATNG
-266 NAVLIEYTGNDDFTV
+266 NAILIEYTGGSSFSVD
-281 ETHDGLADQGVG
+281 THDGLNDLGLG
-293 VIQTEVASITDLPT
+293 VIMHSVGSVTDLPVS
-307 NTFEDN
+307 TFEEQK
-313 HVKITGDLV
+313 VKVTGDIEQ
-322 AAQDDYYVKFNNA
+322 ASDDYYVETSAND
-335 SGVAFN
+335 GVAFN
-341 GGIESIKLL
+341 GIIDTLSIVAG
-350 TRGSSYSDATAGPH
+350 GSGYTAGTH
-364 NLIFTGGGATTQAT
+364 DLIFTGGGTPTTQAT
-378 GTFTLGNYG
+378 GTFTVGNYG
-387 SGNWRVETITLT
+387 GTYKVDSITLT
-399 SAGSGYT
+399 SGGTGYT
-406 STPTLDFSDAGTS
+406 STPEIDFSNGGGTG
-419 AEDATAQVTLFEY
+419 AVANCILFHYKNCTWQE
-432 NQGSWV
+432 S
-438 ETIAP
+438 IAYS
-443 DTPTA
+443 TPTA

-469 NIVNGGSSYTNGTF
+469 NIVSGGSSYTDGTF
-483 ALGFTGGG
+483 ALAFTGGG

-497 EGTFIVAS
+497 EGTFTVVS
-505 NVITSINITNPGAGY
+505 NVITSIDITNPGAGY

-534 SGEDVTVTMSDG
+534 SGEDITVTMSDG

-585 RLGFLSGQNII
+585 RLGFLSGQNIL

-619 IDVGISHTKVSN
+619 IDAGISHTKVSN
-631 LKHVSTFQE
+631 LKHVATFQE

-720 PKYIPANIKQLVG
+720 PKYIPADIKQLVG

-742 TTSNSSGTT
+742 STSNGSGTT

-826 VSGLSPSYDPGTDKT
+826 VSGLSPSYDSGTDKT
-841 TIDAGYPIGPVF
+841 TIVAGYPI
-853 DFSNGG
+853 
-859 VGTGAT
+859 
-865 ANVTY
+865 AN
-870 NSSGTITAV
+870 
-879 TVNAGGSGYTDN
+879 
-891 TGYALILTGGNPT
+891 
-904 TAATITFD
+904 
-912 VSGGAVSNFTITDGG
+912 
-927 LGYSIAEVWSQG
+927 AEVWSQG
-939 GTKATR
+939 GTKATK
-945 DASSFGNTI
+945 DASSSGNTI
-954 VVNGDHST
+954 VVNGDYST

-1022 SSYEHIF
+1022 SSYEHTF

-1036 NTLLGQLVLQ
+1036 DTLLGQLVLQ

-1060 ITVTITSESALPI
+1060 ITVTISSESALPM